1 MQKVTPQRKE
11 EVGDIFH
18 SNVVGI
24 RACLL
29 TVERSRDLEDII
41 RALDQIIKY
50 AEQLKWL
57 AKGER

>member
-1 MQKVTPQRKE
+1 MNIVA
-11 EVGDIFH
+11 
-18 SNVVGI
+18 I

-29 TVERSRDLEDII
+29 TVEQSRDLEAII

-50 AEQLKWL
+50 AEQLKRL

>member
-1 MQKVTPQRKE
+1 MPLNDLSGKSACDSWDMNIVA
-11 EVGDIFH
+11 
-18 SNVVGI
+18 I

-29 TVERSRDLEDII
+29 TVEQSRDLEAII